1 MVTFPTVTGTNL
13 LREKVTLPADF
24 KGELN
29 LVFVAFLQWHQSEIN
44 TWIPMVLD
52 WERQNPG
59 LVYYELPVI
68 EDRNMLYKW
77 FINEG
82 MRAGIPNPLTRERT
96 ITLYLH
102 KPAFMQSLE
111 IGDEEHIYVF
121 LMDKNHNEIL
131 RYRGPFSQDAGKNL
145 TNLISSSLKSG

>member
-13 LREKVTLPADF
+13 LRQKVTLPAVF
-24 KGELN
+24 KGDLN
-29 LVFVAFLQWHQSEIN
+29 LVFVAFLQWQQSEIN

-52 WERQNPG
+52 WEGQNSG

-68 EDRNMLYKW
+68 EDRNLLYKW

-102 KPAFMQSLE
+102 KPTFMQSLE
-111 IGDEEHIYVF
+111 IEDEEHIYVF
-121 LMDKNHNEIL
+121 LLDKNHNEIS
-131 RYRGPFSQDAGKNL
+131 RFRGPYSQDAGITLSNL
-145 TNLISSSLKSG
+145 FHQQRIN